1 MVPPEELF
9 GITQTWIGVYVLS
22 ALGFGLASSIFY
34 TRVLKLI
41 MLGRNVNRFS
51 NPVKRLLGAIPMTL
65 GQSKVLQRVSLKKD
79 RAGLAH
85 LLIFWGF
92 ISFLFSYVIF
102 IYADTIWDPISSSIL
117 KNTPTQ
123 PLSTTLLTET
133 GVRIFSTY
141 LDLLSA
147 VFIAI
152 LIWAAMRRWI
162 MKPNRLSFDLTL
174 RWESAVILILIGL
187 LMIATILSEAF
198 YVSSGGQGPTTVALI
213 GPSIGKL
220 FNSMGIDSEFSK
232 TLHSIFW
239 WTHFGIILGFGIYI
253 PLSKHMHLI
262 GSPLSFIF
270 RSLEPMGALD
280 TPKDLE
286 NSERFGADRIQDFT
300 WKELLDGYACA
311 VCGRCTD
318 SCPANITGKILSPM
332 HIVENLKDHLTARG
346 PGIIKGKD
354 EQEAYPLTGDLI
366 KEEALWDCLTCGACE
381 EECPVGVEH
390 IDTIVDM
397 RRNLV
402 MEKAEMPET
411 AMEALKSMEQRGH
424 PWRGTPYSRT
434 DWAEGM
440 EIKTMAEYPET
451 EILFWVGCTSALEQR
466 SQNIA
471 RSMASILKRAEVDFA
486 ILGNE
491 EECSGDPARRIGN
504 EYLYQTMAKKNIA
517 TFGKYKI
524 KKIIATCPHCFNTIK
539 NEYPHLGGEYEV
551 QHYSE
556 FISELIDEGK
566 IKPLVTINTT
576 IAYHDSCY
584 LGRHN
589 KIYEPPREIV
599 KSIPGVKL
607 LEMEKCRERSFCCGA
622 GGGHMWMEESRG
634 TRVNHERTQQFL
646 NTEADI
652 VGVSCPF
659 CLQMLSEGIEAK
671 EVQNQKQA
679 KDILEILNESLGE
692 EIPTEL

>member
-9 GITQTWIGVYVLS
+9 GITQTWIGVCVLS
-22 ALGFGLASSIFY
+22 ALGFGLAAFIFY

-41 MLGRNVNRFS
+41 MLGTYVNRFN
-51 NPVKRLLGAIPMTL
+51 NPLERLLGAIPMTL

-85 LLIFWGF
+85 LIIFWGF
-92 ISFLFSYVIF
+92 ISFLLSYVIF
-102 IYADTIWDPISSSIL
+102 IYADTIWNPIASSIL

-123 PLSTTLLTET
+123 PLSSILLTET
-133 GVRIFSTY
+133 GVKIFSVY
-141 LDLLSA
+141 IDLLSG
-147 VFIAI
+147 VFLAI

-162 MKPNRLSFDLTL
+162 MKPKRLSFDLTL
-174 RWESAVILILIGL
+174 RWESALILILIGL

-220 FNSMGIDSEFSK
+220 FTSIGIDHEFSK
-232 TLHSIFW
+232 TLHSVFW

-262 GSPLSFIF
+262 GSPLSFIL
-270 RSLEPMGALD
+270 RSLEPMGTLD

-286 NSERFGADRIQDFT
+286 NSERFGADKIQDFT

-318 SCPANITGKILSPM
+318 ACPANITGKILSPM
-332 HIVENLKDHLTARG
+332 HIVENLKEHLTARG
-346 PGIIKGKD
+346 PDIIKGKD
-354 EQEAYPLTGDLI
+354 EQETYPLTGSLI

-402 MEKAEMPET
+402 MEKAELPET
-411 AMEALKSMEQRGH
+411 AMGALMNMEQRGH
-424 PWRGTPYSRT
+424 PWRGTTYTRT

-440 EIKTMAEYPET
+440 EIKTMAEYPDT

-517 TFGKYKI
+517 TFEKYKI
-524 KKIIATCPHCFNTIK
+524 KKVITICPHCFNTIK
-539 NEYPHLGGEYEV
+539 NEYPHLGGDYEV

-556 FISELIDEGK
+556 FVSELIDEGK
-566 IKPLVTINTT
+566 IKPLITIDTT

-589 KIYEPPREIV
+589 KIYDPPRQIAQ
-599 KSIPGVKL
+599 SIPGVKL
-607 LEMEKCRERSFCCGA
+607 VEMEKCRERGFCCGA

-646 NTEADI
+646 DTEADT

-692 EIPTEL
+692 